1 MGGSAGEDRP
11 NPGHPMVL
19 TSKVPAQFVP
29 CRCPGPSTHAKYR
42 GGQVRGY
49 TLRPWIA
56 AYGFL
61 LLFVPAA
68 QAVQC
73 GGDFRTFIDAISGEA
88 ANEGVSPAIVAQ
100 AFAGISPDP
109 SVLRFDRRQQR
120 VFNKSFES
128 YAAIAVTP
136 RRIERGRQLLR
147 KNAALLSR
155 IERDFGVPAPVIVA
169 IWGLETNYG
178 TVDLGTLQVVR
189 TVATLAH
196 DCRRTDLFQSE
207 LLAAL
212 RILQRGDLP
221 LRDMI
226 GGYAGE
232 IGQTQFLPSS
242 YLKYG
247 VDYDKDGHVNLRQS
261 VPDVLAS
268 TANFLKANGW
278 QPNAPFGEGTAN
290 FEVMRTWNQA
300 LLYRKAIVLLAERM
314 TGR

>member
-1 MGGSAGEDRP
+1 MR
-11 NPGHPMVL
+11 H
-19 TSKVPAQFVP
+19 
-29 CRCPGPSTHAKYR
+29 C
-42 GGQVRGY
+42 
-49 TLRPWIA
+49 IA
-56 AYGFL
+56 VFCFSL
-61 LLFVPAA
+61 LLPAAA

-73 GGDFRTFIDAISGEA
+73 GGDFRSFITAVSGEA
-88 ANEGVSPAIVAQ
+88 VNAGLSPAIVAR
-100 AFAGISPDP
+100 ALAGVAPDQT
-109 SVLRFDRRQQR
+109 VLASDRRQQR
-120 VFNKSFES
+120 EFSKSFEHYS
-128 YAAIAVTP
+128 AIAVTP
-136 RRIERGRQLLR
+136 QRTERGRKLLR

-155 IERDFGVPAPVIVA
+155 IEREFGVPAPVIVA
-169 IWGLETNYG
+169 IWGLETHYG
-178 TVDLGTLQVVR
+178 TRDLGDLPVIRTL
-189 TVATLAH
+189 ATLAY
-196 DCRRTDLFQSE
+196 DCRRTELFQSE

-212 RILQRGDLP
+212 QILQRGDLP

-226 GGYAGE
+226 GGNAGE

-247 VDYDKDGHVNLRQS
+247 VDYDKDGHVNLRRS

-314 TGR
+314 NER